1 MAKAFPTSQ
10 FDGYDFHSIE
20 HAQAHAREHGV
31 SANTRFGTAT
41 AKEYPGS
48 DFDLVTFFD
57 CLHDMADPAGAAP
70 HVRRSL
76 KPDGSWRLSSRWP
89 ATGSRDN
96 LNPVGRLYYGASTMV

>member
-10 FDGYDFHSIE
+10 FVGYDFQPSSIE

-31 SANTRFGTAT
+31 SANTRFETAT

-57 CLHDMADPAGAAP
+57 CLHDMGRPRTSAD
-70 HVRRSL
+70 
-76 KPDGSWRLSSRWP
+76 RLSRT
-89 ATGSRDN
+89 ARG
-96 LNPVGRLYYGASTMV
+96 